1 MGHDCEQCYDKYM
14 MESWK
19 NEAEERR
26 FTIPCCV
33 GPQTAGDYNSTPA
46 QTQFFQG
53 GAGLTNGIS
62 YTETYG
68 KTFLSWYSE
77 KLVDHGRKVLE
88 RADQIFKPVGVEIA
102 AKVRCHGEIGLTI
115 AW

>member
-1 MGHDCEQCYDKYM
+1 MTTKWG
-14 MESWK
+14 
-19 NEAEERR
+19 NEATNQG
-26 FTIPCCV
+26 FTIPCRV
-33 GPQTAGDYNSTPA
+33 GPQTAGDYNSRPW
-46 QTQFFQG
+46 QTQFFQR

-68 KTFLSWYSE
+68 ETFLNWYSE
-77 KLVDHGRKVLE
+77 HLVDHGRKVLE
-88 RADQIFKPVGVEIA
+88 IADQIFKPVGVEIA